1 MLQGVIRLLISFLH
15 LEPCNE
21 WTQTSN
27 IAKDTNITGFKAMKL
42 VFPDGYILEI
52 YVFSLETN
60 SDLLGHLLDL
70 ERMLQNTRE

>member
-1 MLQGVIRLLISFLH
+1 
-15 LEPCNE
+15 
-21 WTQTSN
+21 
-27 IAKDTNITGFKAMKL
+27 MKL

-52 YVFSLETN
+52 YVYSLETN